1 MSLARPRIA
10 TTAVLSLRVTLVLSV
25 LAVLSPAA
33 ASASITSTHGRSM
46 WIWYLAK
53 SDGGSVPAMITRAH
67 AAGVV
72 TLIIKSSDG
81 AHYWSQFSPGLVRE
95 LRAGGLHVCAW
106 QYVYGSEPV
115 AEADTGARAVEAGA
129 ECLIIDA
136 EAEYE
141 GRYASAASYLRE
153 LRRRVGRN
161 YPLGLASFPYVDYHP
176 AFPYSVFL
184 GPGGAQFD
192 MPQMYWV
199 DIGSSVGTVFRHTYT
214 DNRIYRRPISP
225 LGQTYG
231 SPAVDEIQLFRGLA
245 VRYGAP
251 GISWW
256 DYAWTSA
263 AGFWSAVSGLYT
275 PAGAPP
281 LGYPLLGPGSRGD
294 AVLWMQ
300 EHLAR
305 EFPTQRTTGLFGS
318 LTLGILRAFQA
329 RHRLPVTGS
338 TDPATWRAL
347 LRLHPVVTDWSASA
361 TTARA
366 NASVRREAAFAPQS
380 ASLPAR
386 RYEIPD
392 VGSDRAA
399 GGGSHAEALD
409 VQLSALR

>member
-1 MSLARPRIA
+1 
-10 TTAVLSLRVTLVLSV
+10 
-25 LAVLSPAA
+25 
-33 ASASITSTHGRSM
+33 M
-46 WIWYLAK
+46 WIWYLSH
-53 SDGGSVPAMITRAH
+53 SDEGSVPAIIARAH
-67 AAGVV
+67 AAGVS

-81 AHYWSQFSPGLVRE
+81 ADYWSQFSPGLVRE

-106 QYVYGSEPV
+106 QYVYGTQPEG
-115 AEADTGARAVEAGA
+115 EARAGARAADAGA

-141 GRYASAASYLRE
+141 GRYAAAATYLHE
-153 LRRRVGRN
+153 LRRLLGGS

-199 DIGSSVGTVFRHTYT
+199 EIGSGVGTVFHHTYT
-214 DNRIYRRPISP
+214 GNRIYRRPVYP

-231 SPAVDEIQLFRGLA
+231 SPPSSDIQLFRGLA
-245 VRYGAP
+245 VRYGSP

-263 AGFWSAVSGLYT
+263 EGYWPALSGLYA
-275 PAGAPP
+275 PAGAPA
-281 LGYPLLGPGSRGD
+281 LGYPALGSGSSGD

-305 EFPTQRTTGLFGS
+305 EFPSQRTTGLFGPQ
-318 LTLGILRAFQA
+318 TLGYLRAFQA
-329 RHRLPVTGS
+329 RNGLPASGS
-338 TDPATWRAL
+338 TDTATWQAL
-347 LRLHPVVTDWSASA
+347 LRLNPVATAWSSA
-361 TTARA
+361 GRAARA
-366 NASVRREAAFAPQS
+366 GSGAPATRS

-386 RYEIPD
+386 GYEIRA
-392 VGSDRAA
+392 VGSDRARGA
-399 GGGSHAEALD
+399 GSRPEA
-409 VQLSALR
+409 